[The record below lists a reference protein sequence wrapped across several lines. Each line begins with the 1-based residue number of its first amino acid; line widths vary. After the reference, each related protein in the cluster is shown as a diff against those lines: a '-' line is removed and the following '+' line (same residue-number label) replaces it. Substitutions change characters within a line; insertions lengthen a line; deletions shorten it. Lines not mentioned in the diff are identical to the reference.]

1 MARGVDTGYAKF
13 AKLLEGAKNFGF
25 NMENK
30 FVGYAHKEEAP
41 LDQRPT
47 GGHLRVAFAK
57 PYDVE
62 YDYDKG
68 TNSWLRTW
76 ADVADT
82 DRNNNKRLAPKNVVV
97 LMAKSDQLIDGEQY
111 NNVQLGDPWFDT
123 SDSGEAFYYMNGKQE
138 TGTWKKDKSDAK
150 NKLFFYDASGQ
161 EVQFVPG
168 QIWVEILE
176 PGQAL
181 KWVPAA

>member
-1 MARGVDTGYAKF
+1 
-13 AKLLEGAKNFGF
+13 
-25 NMENK
+25 
-30 FVGYAHKEEAP
+30 
-41 LDQRPT
+41 
-47 GGHLRVAFAK
+47 
-57 PYDVE
+57 
-62 YDYDKG
+62 
-68 TNSWLRTW
+68 
-76 ADVADT
+76 
-82 DRNNNKRLAPKNVVV
+82 
-97 LMAKSDQLIDGEQY
+97 MAKSDQLIDGEQY